1 MPSIYG
7 QTTME
12 DVILTICAI
21 LVIIIMAA
29 ALVSFVYAVYFF
41 LFSQG
46 KEDKKTKGRNAI
58 RYMII
63 WVVLTVLFLGILPF
77 ALKGVGV
84 ELKNYSTQ
92 SIFAR
97 VGDVI
102 KTTFKVGNAFK
113 DSQVNNQYRGDPYIN
128 TNDST
133 KSSGYQL

>member
-12 DVILTICAI
+12 DVVLTICAI
-21 LVIIIMAA
+21 LVIVIIVAA
-29 ALVSFVYAVYFF
+29 FVSFVYAVYFF

-46 KEDKKTKGRNAI
+46 KEDKKAKGRNAI

-92 SIFAR
+92 SIFTR

-102 KTTFKVGNAFK
+102 KATFKVGTAIK

-128 TNDST
+128 TDTT